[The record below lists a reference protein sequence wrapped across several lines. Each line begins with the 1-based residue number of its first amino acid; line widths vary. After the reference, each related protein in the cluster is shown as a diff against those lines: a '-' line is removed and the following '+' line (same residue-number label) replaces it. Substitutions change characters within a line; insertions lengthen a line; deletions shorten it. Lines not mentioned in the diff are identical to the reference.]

1 MPEAATNSTE
11 TRRLLD
17 QVRTSQPGA
26 VDRLLT
32 HYRRYLRQLIALRL
46 DPQLRARVDPSD
58 VVQETQ
64 MEAVRRLDDYLAK
77 EPLPFRL
84 WLRQLAHDRLLMLRR
99 QHVKAARRAVGRE
112 LALPDGSS
120 IQLAAQLLESGST
133 PSEQYTRQELSQ
145 RVQQALAQLPDP
157 DRELL
162 LMRNFEGLSNAEVAK
177 VLDITPATA
186 SQRYGRALL
195 KLRKFLVA
203 GGFGGSHE

>member
-1 MPEAATNSTE
+1 VVS
-11 TRRLLD
+11 
-17 QVRTSQPGA
+17 
-26 VDRLLT
+26 
-32 HYRRYLRQLIALRL
+32 LRL

-64 MEAVRRLDDYLAK
+64 MEAVRRLRGYLDD

-99 QHVKAARRAVGRE
+99 RHVTAARRAVGRE

-120 IQLAAQLLESGST
+120 FQLAAQLFRGSST
-133 PSEQYTRQELSQ
+133 PSEQYNRRELAQ
-145 RVQQALAQLPDP
+145 RVRQALAQMPDG

-162 LMRNFEGLSNAEVAK
+162 LMRNYEGLSNDEGAR
-177 VLDITPATA
+177 VLDITPAAA

-195 KLRKFLVA
+195 RLRKLLVA
-203 GGFGGSHE
+203 GGLRGSQE